1 MSRSTSTEWL
11 RLSGVVKPGHGVAS
25 GRAEDSPYPAGT
37 IALQTPVFQAL
48 GLDLSPFFPGTLNVS
63 IAPYGFILHQPD
75 YQFRSVYWTEHH
87 PPEDFSFMECRV
99 MYQGRSYAGL
109 IYYPHPETKHV
120 HFQQSTV
127 LEVLVPWI
135 EGIAYGDRLALEIK
149 VTAIEMTQTPSVPG
163 DDSR

>member
-1 MSRSTSTEWL
+1 MSPAKTTEWM
-11 RLSGVVKPGHGVAS
+11 RLLGVVEPGHGVAS

-37 IALQTPVFQAL
+37 IALQAPIFQAL

-75 YQFRSVYWTEHH
+75 YQFRRVHWTDRH

-99 MYQGRSYAGL
+99 IYQDRSYAGL
-109 IYYPHPETKHV
+109 IYYPHPETKRV

-135 EGIAYGDRLALEIK
+135 EGVAYGDRLELEVK
-149 VTAIEMTQTPSVPG
+149 ATAIGLVRTPSSPE
-163 DDSR
+163 DDAY